1 MIDVFFLGMTNVRF
15 SSLADY
21 RDIETTNFHSDATQS
36 GLTLE
41 EIMAAIYAKSR
52 DNARTPMQW
61 SADLPHA
68 GFTNGVVDVT
78 PWINVN
84 PNYTDINVEQALN
97 DSQSI
102 FYYYQKLIQLR
113 RTMPTIV
120 NGKYDILH
128 DENTHIFMYKR
139 YDDNGQE
146 IIVACNFS
154 QQPIVIDDVELNE
167 KIHKRK
173 QILISN
179 YEEHMKTDWLDFRPY
194 EAWAIE
200 I

>member
-1 MIDVFFLGMTNVRF
+1 MTNVRF

-61 SADLPHA
+61 SGQLPYA
-68 GFTNGVVDVT
+68 GFTNGNVNVT
-78 PWINVN
+78 PWININ
-84 PNYTDINVEQALN
+84 PNYTDINVEQAL
-97 DSQSI
+97 DDPKSI

-113 RTMPTIV
+113 RTMPIII

-128 DENTHIFMYKR
+128 EENTHIFMYKR
-139 YDDNGQE
+139 YDDNGNE
-146 IIVACNFS
+146 IIIACNFS
-154 QQPIVIDDVELNE
+154 QQPIVIEDAELNE
-167 KIHKRK
+167 KITKRK

-179 YEEHMKTDWLDFRPY
+179 YEENTKTDWLEFRPY